1 MALSQFKLTRIKS
14 NCILYFNSGNPE
26 GKTYGLLQRED
37 VVPIEISTEPYNNNY
52 SQHHKTRIVG
62 DCLGK
67 GKHYRYPP
75 DNIVGN
81 KDEPVN
87 DALFE

>member
-1 MALSQFKLTRIKS
+1 MRIKS

-37 VVPIEISTEPYNNNY
+37 VVPIEISTEPCNSNY
-52 SQHHKTRIVG
+52 SERHKTRNVV

-67 GKHYRYPP
+67 GKYYRYPP

-87 DALFE
+87 NALFE